1 MHGDKIKCIYYM
13 DINFLNEFTD
23 VKTCF
28 VNYITDISRQLEKRN
43 NFLTRE
49 KNCFVQPNI
58 QRVNSLRIV

>member
-1 MHGDKIKCIYYM
+1 M